1 MGLAPLSDGAVVVYG
16 LQAQGEALRA
26 HLAQGGRAVFMQDDA
41 IVLSEA
47 GVEIS
52 LLAQNEIAQA
62 IQADG
67 LGCVLAALA
76 TVWALDL
83 DVERMRV
90 GLRTWN
96 ARKVPAVDTAPAL

>member
-1 MGLAPLSDGAVVVYG
+1 
-16 LQAQGEALRA
+16 
-26 HLAQGGRAVFMQDDA
+26 
-41 IVLSEA
+41 
-47 GVEIS
+47 
-52 LLAQNEIAQA
+52 
-62 IQADG
+62 
-67 LGCVLAALA
+67 LA

>member
-1 MGLAPLSDGAVVVYG
+1 MGLAPLSDGAVIAYG
-16 LQAQGEALRA
+16 LQAQGDALQA
-26 HLAQGGRAVFMQDDA
+26 HLAQGGRAVFLQDDA

-52 LLAQNEIAQA
+52 LLGLSEVAQA
-62 IQADG
+62 VQADG
-67 LGCVLAALA
+67 TGCILAALA
-76 TVWALDL
+76 AVWALDL

-96 ARKVPAVDTAPAL
+96 ARWVPSEAAAAV